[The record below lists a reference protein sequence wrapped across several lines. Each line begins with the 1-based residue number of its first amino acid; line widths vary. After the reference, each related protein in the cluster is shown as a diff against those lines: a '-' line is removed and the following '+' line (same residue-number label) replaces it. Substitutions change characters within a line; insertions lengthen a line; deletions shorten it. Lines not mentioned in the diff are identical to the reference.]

1 MLFSKS
7 DLKRLLIPL
16 LLEQL
21 LAVTIGAAD
30 TMMVSSCGEAAVS
43 AISLVDS
50 INILLTQLFTA
61 LATGGAV
68 VAAQYLGKK
77 EPDNAGIAAKQLIY
91 TVTLVSVA
99 VMAVCLTLRKPML
112 SMIFGAIEPQVMDNA
127 VVYFLFTA
135 MSYPFLGLY
144 SADAAL
150 LRAMGDSRSSLYVS
164 LVMNLCNIG
173 GNALLIF
180 GFGLG
185 AAGAAIATLTS
196 RVIGSL
202 VISRLVKRPEN
213 LIRVPSLFK
222 FSWRGDMVGRILK
235 VGVPTGLEN
244 SLFQLGKL
252 ILLRLVSSF
261 GTVSIAANAI
271 SNTIST
277 IEVLPGSAVGLAMVT
292 VVGRCAG
299 AKEYDQARYYTK
311 RLMLLSYAC
320 MSVLNVGIL
329 LLANPIAGFFNLSPE
344 TEELAKQLFCLHGWG
359 SIFLWPLA
367 FVLPNALRAAND
379 ARYTMLV
386 SVFSMM
392 MFRILFGFL
401 LADTLK
407 MGVLGVWIAMQID
420 WVFRITMFLIRFHG
434 HKWEKR
440 QLV

>member
-1 MLFSKS
+1 MLFSRK

-21 LAVTIGAAD
+21 LAVAIGAAD

-50 INILLTQLFTA
+50 INILLVQLFSA

-77 EPDNAGIAAKQLIY
+77 EQQNAGLAAKQLIY
-91 TVTLVSVA
+91 TVTLVSV
-99 VMAVCLTLRKPML
+99 VIMAVCLAFRKPLL
-112 SMIFGAIEPQVMDNA
+112 SSIFGTIEDEVMDNA
-127 VVYFLFTA
+127 VIYFLFTA
-135 MSYPFLGLY
+135 MSYPFLGVY
-144 SADAAL
+144 NADAAL
-150 LRAMGDSRSSLYVS
+150 LRAMGDSKSSLNVS
-164 LVMNLCNIG
+164 LVMNLINIA

-185 AAGAAIATLTS
+185 AAGAAIATLVS
-196 RVIGSL
+196 RVVGSA
-202 VISRLVKRPEN
+202 VISRMLSKPDR
-213 LIRVPSLFK
+213 LIRMPSLLK
-222 FSWRGDMVGRILK
+222 FTWRGDMTKRILM
-235 VGVPTGLEN
+235 VGVPTGLEG

-252 ILLRLVSSF
+252 ILLRLVATF

-277 IEVLPGSAVGLAMVT
+277 IEVLPGSAASLAMVT

-299 AKEYDQARYYTK
+299 AKEYGQARHYTK
-311 RLMLLSYAC
+311 RLMQFTYAC
-320 MSVLNVGIL
+320 MIVENIL
-329 LLANPIAGFFNLSPE
+329 ILIFANPIAGLFNLSPE
-344 TEELAKQLFCLHGWG
+344 TAELAKQLFCLHAWG

-367 FVLPNALRAAND
+367 FTLPNALRAAND
-379 ARYTMLV
+379 ARFTMIV

-392 MFRILFGFL
+392 VFRILFGYL
-401 LADTLK
+401 LGDTLK

-420 WVFRITMFLIRFHG
+420 WVFRITLFLIRFHG
-434 HKWEKR
+434 HKWEQK

>member
-1 MLFSKS
+1 MLFSRS

-30 TMMVSSCGEAAVS
+30 TVMVSSCGEAAVS

-50 INILLTQLFTA
+50 INILLIQLFSA

-68 VAAQYLGKK
+68 VASQYLGKK
-77 EPDNAGIAAKQLIY
+77 EPDNAGVASKQLIY

-99 VMAVCLTLRKPML
+99 IMGVCLAFRKPML
-112 SMIFGAIEPQVMDNA
+112 SAIFGTIEPEVMENA

-135 MSYPFLGLY
+135 LSYPFLGLY
-144 SADAAL
+144 NAQAAL
-150 LRAMGDSRSSLYVS
+150 LRSMGDSRASLDTS
-164 LVMNLCNIG
+164 LVMNLVNIG

-180 GFGLG
+180 GFGMG
-185 AAGAAIATLTS
+185 AAGAAIATLFS
-196 RVIGSL
+196 RIIGTL
-202 VISRLVKRPEN
+202 MIGRMMRRPGN
-213 LIRVPSLFK
+213 SIKVPSLLRFT
-222 FSWRGDMVGRILK
+222 WRGDMVKRILA

-252 ILLRLVSSF
+252 ILLRLVATF

-277 IEVLPGSAVGLAMVT
+277 IEVLPGSAISLAMVT

-299 AKEYDQARYYTK
+299 AREYGQARQYTK
-311 RLMLLSYAC
+311 KLMLLAYAC
-320 MSVLNVGIL
+320 MSVLNICIIL
-329 LLANPIAGFFNLSPE
+329 LADPIVGFFHLSPE
-344 TEELAKQLFCLHGWG
+344 TAGLAKKLFTLHAWG
-359 SIFLWPLA
+359 SVFLWPLS

-379 ARYTMLV
+379 ARFTMIV

-392 MFRILFGFL
+392 TFRIVFGYL
-401 LADTLK
+401 LADTFH
-407 MGVLGVWIAMQID
+407 MGVYGVWIAMQID
-420 WVFRITMFLIRFHG
+420 WVFRIVMFIIRFHG
-434 HKWEKR
+434 HKWEAR

>member
-1 MLFSKS
+1 MLFSKQ

-16 LLEQL
+16 LLEQM

-30 TMMVSSCGEAAVS
+30 TVMVSSCGEAAVS

-50 INILLTQLFTA
+50 INILLVQLFSA

-68 VAAQYLGKK
+68 VASQYLGKR
-77 EPDNAGIAAKQLIY
+77 EPENACQAARQLVY
-91 TVTLVSVA
+91 TVALVS
-99 VMAVCLTLRKPML
+99 LTLMTGCLIFRKPL
-112 SMIFGAIEPQVMDNA
+112 LHGIFGAIEPEVMDNA

-135 MSYPFLGLY
+135 LSYPALGHY
-144 SADAAL
+144 NANAAL
-150 LRAMGDSRSSLYVS
+150 LRAMGDSKASLNTS
-164 LVMNLCNIG
+164 ILMNLANIA

-185 AAGAAIATLTS
+185 AAGAAIATLVS
-196 RVIGSL
+196 RLLGAA
-202 VISRLVKRPEN
+202 VISRKLRRPGQS
-213 LIRVPSLFK
+213 IRMPSLLRFE
-222 FSWRGDMVGRILK
+222 WRGDMAKRILM

-252 ILLRLVSSF
+252 LLLRLVAGF

-277 IEVLPGSAVGLAMVT
+277 IEVLPGSAVSLGMVT

-299 AKEYDQARYYTK
+299 AREFGQARYYTK
-311 RLMLLSYAC
+311 RLMALAYAG

-329 LLANPIAGFFNLSPE
+329 LLADPIVRFFNLSPE
-344 TEELAKQLFCLHGWG
+344 TAELAKQLFSLHAWG
-359 SIFLWPLA
+359 SIFLWPLS
-367 FVLPNALRAAND
+367 FTLPNALRAAND
-379 ARYTMLV
+379 ARFTMRV

-392 MFRILFGFL
+392 AFRIVFGYL
-401 LADTLK
+401 LAQTLG

-420 WVFRITMFLIRFHG
+420 WVFRIVMFVTRFRG
-434 HKWEKR
+434 HKWETKE
-440 QLV
+440 LV